1 VKIAEGDVL
10 FRESDAPAI
19 HMVLEGELSLE
30 PMAGGEPMHVAAG
43 DAVGVYETL
52 GGLEAGGWRGHVTR
66 AGVTLRIDREALFD
80 LLADQIDLL
89 QGLFS
94 ALQRT
99 RERERSL
106 ETAAASR

>member
-1 VKIAEGDVL
+1 
-10 FRESDAPAI
+10 
-19 HMVLEGELSLE
+19 
-30 PMAGGEPMHVAAG
+30 
-43 DAVGVYETL
+43 VGVYETL